1 MMKRL
6 ITFVLV
12 FVFYLTSSACAG
24 YDIILISD
32 CNPPGV
38 PDGDHEDDALVS
50 WLQSLGYTVDTSGM
64 SQAYTESE
72 NPFDDPMKV
81 AALESAGMVLISR
94 RTSSGSYDNDRKS
107 WNELE
112 NPLLLCSGY
121 LTRGETSSTKWGWTS
136 GGSGDADLTTTSVD
150 IVNLHPF
157 VPAPIGLFDFSEAP
171 TPGQAPKGV
180 YLPNSTEE
188 VVAGGTVVATFDNRP
203 ILIDI
208 QAGTDFDAV
217 NDTTDKY
224 GIAGDRRSFLGSWGY
239 DADLDYGQ
247 GDPRNRRAN
256 WGDFITDDYKA
267 LMEQTIAVM
276 VPEPLTIVLLGF
288 GGLFLTCKKCKKN

>member
-1 MMKRL
+1 MIKKL
-6 ITFVLV
+6 IIFVLV

-50 WLQSLGYTVDTSGM
+50 WLQSLGYTVDTGGM
-64 SQAYTESE
+64 SQAYRESE

-121 LTRGETSSTKWGWTS
+121 LTRGETSSAKWGWTS

-157 VPAPIGLFDFSEAP
+157 VPATIGLFDFSEAP

-180 YLPNSTEE
+180 YLPDSTEE

-288 GGLFLTCKKCKKN
+288 GGLFLTCKKC

>member
-6 ITFVLV
+6 IAFVLV
-12 FVFYLTSSACAG
+12 LVFCLASSVYAG

-32 CNPPGV
+32 SNPPDV
-38 PDGDHEDDALVS
+38 PDGNHEDDALVS
-50 WLQSLGYTVDTSGM
+50 WLEGLGYTVDTSGM
-64 SQAYTESE
+64 GQVYRESE

-81 AALESAGMVLISR
+81 AALESAGMVFISR
-94 RTSSGSYDNDRKS
+94 MTSSGSYDNDRKS
-107 WNELE
+107 WNELD

-121 LTRGETSSTKWGWTS
+121 LTRGETGSAKWGWTS
-136 GGSGDADLTTTSVD
+136 GGSGDADLASTGID

-157 VPAPIGLFDFSEAP
+157 VPVSTGLFDWSEAP
-171 TPGQAPKGV
+171 APGQAPKGV
-180 YLPNSTEE
+180 YLPDSTEQ
-188 VVAGGTVVATFDNRP
+188 VVAGGIVVATFNNRP

-208 QAGTDFDAV
+208 QAGADFDAV
-217 NDTTDKY
+217 NNTTDKY
-224 GIAGDRRSFLGSWGY
+224 GIAGDRRAFLGSWGY

-276 VPEPLTIVLLGF
+276 VPEPVTIVLLGL
-288 GGLFLTCKKCKKN
+288 GGLVLTCKKC

>member
-1 MMKRL
+1 MKRV

-12 FVFYLTSSACAG
+12 LVFCLTSSVYAG

-38 PDGDHEDDALVS
+38 PDGDHEDDAMVS

-64 SQAYTESE
+64 GQAYQEGE

-81 AALESAGMVLISR
+81 AALESAGMVLVSR

-121 LTRGETSSTKWGWTS
+121 LTRGETSSSKWGWTS
-136 GGSGDADLTTTSVD
+136 GGSGDADLTATGIE

-157 VPAPIGLFDFSEAP
+157 VPASTGLFDWSEAP

-180 YLPNSTEE
+180 YLPDSTEE
-188 VVAGGTVVATFDNRP
+188 VVAGGIVVATFDNRP

-208 QAGTDFDAV
+208 PAGADFDAV
-217 NDTTDKY
+217 NNTTDIY
-224 GIAGDRRSFLGSWGY
+224 GIAGDRRGFLGSWGY
-239 DADLDYGQ
+239 DIDLDYGQ
-247 GDPRNRRAN
+247 ADPRNRRAN
-256 WGDFITDDYKA
+256 FGDFITEDYMA
-267 LMEQTIAVM
+267 LMEQTIAEM
-276 VPEPLTIVLLGF
+276 IPEPATVALLGF
-288 GGLFLTCKKCKKN
+288 GGLFLIRKKYCERI

>member
-6 ITFVLV
+6 IAFVLV
-12 FVFYLTSSACAG
+12 FVFCLTSSIYAG

-32 CNPPGV
+32 SNPPDV
-38 PDGDHEDDALVS
+38 SDGNHEDDALVS
-50 WLQSLGYTVDTSGM
+50 WLESLGYTVDTSGM
-64 SQAYTESE
+64 GQVYRESE

-81 AALESAGMVLISR
+81 AALESAGMVLVSR
-94 RTSSGSYDNDRKS
+94 MTSSGSYDNDRKS

-121 LTRGETSSTKWGWTS
+121 LTRGETGSSKWGWTS
-136 GGSGDADLTTTSVD
+136 GGSGDADLTSTGID

-157 VPAPIGLFDFSEAP
+157 VPVSTGLFDWSEAP
-171 TPGQAPKGV
+171 APGQTPKGV
-180 YLPNSTEE
+180 YLPDSTEQ
-188 VVAGGTVVATFDNRP
+188 VVAGGIVVATFDNRP

-208 QAGTDFDAV
+208 QAGADFDAV
-217 NDTTDKY
+217 NNTTDKY
-224 GIAGDRRSFLGSWGY
+224 GIAGDRRAFLGSWGY

-276 VPEPLTIVLLGF
+276 VPEPVTIVLLGL
-288 GGLFLTCKKCKKN
+288 GSLFLICKKC